1 METRSRTI
9 IKSLTWRAAALL
21 ITTTVVWV
29 ATGKAE
35 LAASVG
41 LADTAI
47 KLVVYYAHERC
58 WLKVHF
64 GRLRP
69 PDYQI

>member
-1 METRSRTI
+1 MV
-9 IKSLTWRAAALL
+9 ALV

-29 ATGKAE
+29 ATRKME

-64 GRLRP
+64 GKLRP